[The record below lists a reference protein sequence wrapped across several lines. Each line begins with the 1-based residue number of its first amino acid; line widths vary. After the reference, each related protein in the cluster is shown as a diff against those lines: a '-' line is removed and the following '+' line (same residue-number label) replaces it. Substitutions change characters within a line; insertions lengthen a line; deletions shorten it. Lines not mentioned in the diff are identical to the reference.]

1 MIRFPKTVL
10 FVSHDASRTGA
21 PIFLLRFLRWLRDHH
36 QIPFR
41 ILVVSP
47 GEMLPEFERVG
58 PTYVFERQSRL
69 QRAFRRFNIPVRDD
83 NSHYLESVRK
93 SLSECNIG
101 LIYSNTMAT
110 GKALDYLSF
119 LDCPVLCHVHE
130 LEQAIQHCDK
140 EDNLILVKK
149 HASAYVA
156 VSHAVQGNLVA
167 KHGIP
172 EDKIKVIHG
181 FVPTGWSA
189 RDKRGNPRRLVRR
202 ELRIPID
209 AKLVCACG
217 SVEPRKGPDLFLQVA
232 DKFAKMRYVPPA
244 HFVWIGGNREQVEAM
259 RQRVRELS
267 RQDVVHFIGR
277 RADVS
282 SYYHASDVFLL
293 TSRED
298 PFPLVMMEAA
308 LRGNPIVC
316 FDNSGGAP
324 EFVQDDA
331 GFVVRAFDVD
341 EMAERLAL
349 LLSSDQLR
357 RRMGEAARQ
366 RVLRRHDINTSAPQ
380 LAEMIQSALI
390 SPKKIDARP
399 EATVAQG
406 KKFA

>member
-1 MIRFPKTVL
+1 MIPFPKRVL

-36 QIPFR
+36 PIPFR

-47 GEMLPEFERVG
+47 GEMLSEFKSVG
-58 PTYVFERQSRL
+58 PTHVFERESRL
-69 QRAFRRFNIPVRDD
+69 QRAFRRFSIPVRDD
-83 NSHYLESVRK
+83 NSDHLESLRK
-93 SLSECNIG
+93 SLSESNIG

-110 GKALDYLSF
+110 GKVLDYLSF
-119 LDCPVLCHVHE
+119 LDCPVICHVHE
-130 LEQAIQHCDK
+130 LEQAIQHCDR

-149 HASAYVA
+149 HASSYVA
-156 VSHAVQGNLVA
+156 VSHAVKKNLVA

-172 EDKIKVIHG
+172 EDKVTVIHG
-181 FVPTGWSA
+181 FVPTA
-189 RDKRGNPRRLVRR
+189 RRPLDEAGNSRELVRR
-202 ELRIPID
+202 ELKIPRD
-209 AKLVCACG
+209 ARLVCACG

-232 DKFAKMRYVPPA
+232 DKFAKMHCAPSV
-244 HFVWIGGNREQVEAM
+244 HFVWIGGKKEQVEAM

-277 RADVS
+277 RTDVS
-282 SYYHASDVFLL
+282 SYYDASDVFLL

-316 FDNSGGAP
+316 FDSAGGAP

-341 EMAERLAL
+341 EMAEKSAL
-349 LLSSDQLR
+349 LLSSDELR
-357 RRMGEAARQ
+357 RRMGEAGRQ

-380 LAEMIQSALI
+380 LAAIIQSALI
-390 SPKKIDARP
+390 SPKKIDAP
-399 EATVAQG
+399 QETTVAG
-406 KKFA
+406 R

>member
-1 MIRFPKTVL
+1 MIPFHKTVL

-36 QIPFR
+36 PIPFR
-41 ILVVSP
+41 NLVVSP
-47 GEMLPEFERVG
+47 GEMLPEFKSVG
-58 PTYVFERQSRL
+58 PTHVFERRSRL
-69 QRAFRRFNIPVRDD
+69 QRAFRRLNIPVRDD
-83 NSHYLESVRK
+83 SSHYLAWLRK
-93 SLSECNIG
+93 GLSESNIG
-101 LIYSNTMAT
+101 LIYSNTTST

-119 LDCPVLCHVHE
+119 LDCPVICHVHE

-140 EDNLILVKK
+140 EDNLMLVKK
-149 HASAYVA
+149 HASSYVA
-156 VSHAVQGNLVA
+156 VSHAVQRNLVE

-181 FVPTGWSA
+181 FIPTG
-189 RDKRGNPRRLVRR
+189 RNGQDKLGDPRSRVRR
-202 ELRIPID
+202 ELRIPRD

-232 DKFAKMRYVPPA
+232 DAFAKLHGGSSA
-244 HFVWIGGNREQVEAM
+244 HFVWIGGNKEQVEVM
-259 RQRVRELS
+259 RQRVQELS
-267 RQDVVHFIGR
+267 RQDVIHFIGR

-282 SYYHASDVFLL
+282 SYYDASDVFLL

-331 GFVVRAFDVD
+331 GFVVRAFDVE
-341 EMAERLAL
+341 EMAEKLAL
-349 LLSSDQLR
+349 LLSSDELR
-357 RRMGEAARQ
+357 RRMGEAGRQ
-366 RVLRRHDINTSAPQ
+366 KVLRRHDINTSAPQ
-380 LAEMIQSALI
+380 LAAIIQSALT
-390 SPKKIDARP
+390 SPKKTDARP
-399 EATVAQG
+399 EPVAVLAR
-406 KKFA
+406 KFA